1 MSAAPDDFYRRFEDA
16 FRGSRETIDARL
28 AVYQPLLDALHALD
42 PAAPALDLGCGRGE
56 WLARLARSGLPAS
69 GVDLDAGQVA
79 ASREAGLAVRQ
90 QCAFEAL
97 AQTPPGSLALV
108 SAFHVVEH
116 LPFSDFRR
124 LLALALAAL
133 RPGGV
138 LLLETPN
145 PENLCVGA
153 THFHLDPTHCTPLPP
168 ALLAFAVEAAGFGAT
183 RTLRLNQPPHLEGD
197 AAPGLLDVLAGA
209 SPDYAVVA
217 QRPGGSPAWQALADT
232 LQAPGLTLAA
242 LAARHDARIEA
253 LVSTLPIME
262 SGLTS
267 ATAALAHHQ
276 ACLAAL
282 EGQLPAL
289 QAALQ
294 RATAE
299 AAAHR
304 AELAAVYASRSWQI
318 TAPLRWLM
326 VRLPGS
332 RAATA
337 AASAV
342 TPTRAPE
349 PAASPKPTRT
359 DPQ

>member
-79 ASREAGLAVRQ
+79 ASREAGLEVRQ

-116 LPFSDFRR
+116 LPFGDLRR
-124 LLALALAAL
+124 LLVLAREAL

-242 LAARHDARIEA
+242 LAARHDAR
-253 LVSTLPIME
+253 TLDH
-262 SGLTS
+262 
-267 ATAALAHHQ
+267 AAALAQHE
-276 ACLAAL
+276 ARLAAL
-282 EGQLPAL
+282 EAQLPAL

-294 RATAE
+294 LATAE
-299 AAAHR
+299 AAAR
-304 AELAAVYASRSWQI
+304 SAELAAVYTSRSWRI
-318 TAPLRWLM
+318 TAPLRWLTA
-326 VRLPGS
+326 RLQG
-332 RAATA
+332 R
-337 AASAV
+337 SAHA
-342 TPTRAPE
+342 R
-349 PAASPKPTRT
+349 PAQAMPAQQLNKPQKSE

>member
-1 MSAAPDDFYRRFEDA
+1 MSAAPDDFYWRFEDA

-56 WLARLARSGLPAS
+56 WLGRLVRSGLPAS

-79 ASREAGLAVRQ
+79 ASHEAGLAVRQ

-116 LPFSDFRR
+116 LPFGDLRR
-124 LLALALAAL
+124 LLVLAREAL

-242 LAARHDARIEA
+242 LAARHDAR
-253 LVSTLPIME
+253 TLDH
-262 SGLTS
+262 
-267 ATAALAHHQ
+267 AAALAQHQ
-276 ACLAAL
+276 ARLAAL
-282 EGQLPAL
+282 EAQLPAL

-294 RATAE
+294 LATAE
-299 AAAHR
+299 AAAR
-304 AELAAVYASRSWQI
+304 SAELAAVYTSRSWRI
-318 TAPLRWLM
+318 TAPLRWLTA
-326 VRLPGS
+326 RLQG
-332 RAATA
+332 R
-337 AASAV
+337 SA
-342 TPTRAPE
+342 PAQQPKHKHKPE
-349 PAASPKPTRT
+349 G
-359 DPQ
+359 PQ